1 VPPSPD
7 ATFTSCGCSIP
18 EAGLAGAGAGAATGA
33 GAIFFRAAGFFA
45 AIFLAAF
52 FAGLGALAFRVDFF
66 AAAFTDFLA
75 GPFLVPPFFAEALAA
90 GAFFADFFA
99 AFFAAGLAPTLLEP
113 FDFLLDFF
121 AGILRFFLLTERSF
135 RITRTSPTSYQLSQ
149 VMSTEKGKKNRYS

>member
-7 ATFTSCGCSIP
+7 ATFASCGCSIP

-52 FAGLGALAFRVDFF
+52 FAGLGALAFLVDFF

-75 GPFLVPPFFAEALAA
+75 APLAPPFFAEALAA

-99 AFFAAGLAPTLLEP
+99 AFFAGALVPLLLEP

-121 AGILRFFLLTERSF
+121 AGILRFSLLAERSLGLPE
-135 RITRTSPTSYQLSQ
+135 RADNLPTFASDVY
-149 VMSTEKGKKNRYS
+149 R